1 MFGIVRQFRQLAG
14 GLFLSLFL
22 QRLLPGGTQQ
32 PDLGLLL
39 CQQLQ
44 QGIHVPLILE
54 VALLLFAAVVL
65 HHKVSHGANIPLP
78 VKPPALMATRLNTR
92 VMLV

>member
-44 QGIHVPLILE
+44 QGIHVPLVLE
-54 VALLLFAAVVL
+54 VAPVSYTHLDVYKRQLLTR
-65 HHKVSHGANIPLP
+65 SPLARES
-78 VKPPALMATRLNTR
+78 KLSLARSTCMC
-92 VMLV
+92 